1 MAKMPTRIILRSIV
15 MDAISDREGF
25 NDPSIAEET
34 ANTIANHEA
43 LLLRLADDAPPLDD
57 ESKDALA
64 LACFHARIRRESYVD
79 SWLPTGEKDIILKAR
94 QDVERI
100 DRTERALGFRY
111 RPHADI
117 ASETAE
123 MLSLNDIRS
132 TRQS

>member
-64 LACFHARIRRESYVD
+64 LACFHARIWRESYVD
-79 SWLPTGEKDIILKAR
+79 SWLPT
-94 QDVERI
+94 
-100 DRTERALGFRY
+100 
-111 RPHADI
+111 
-117 ASETAE
+117 
-123 MLSLNDIRS
+123 
-132 TRQS
+132 